1 MYVFNNND
9 FGYVFQRFHNVFYLF
24 KLQLSHDKHI
34 YAIYTLLCFFL
45 IQIFISDRYE
55 IECKVHL
62 ASVVQLWFRWIY
74 LCCACS
80 PVDLQKVKWLK

>member
-9 FGYVFQRFHNVFYLF
+9 FGYVFQRFRNVFYLF

-34 YAIYTLLCFFL
+34 SAIYTLLCFFL
-45 IQIFISDRYE
+45 IQIFILDRYE

-62 ASVVQLWFRWIY
+62 
-74 LCCACS
+74 
-80 PVDLQKVKWLK
+80 